1 MIKNDLQTC
10 QNLRFIRLLVI
21 LGQKFVYF
29 GVKKS
34 HKITIYTPIGDFVQK
49 KRQKFVYFGA
59 KKVTKSRKF
68 ALFGDF
74 VQKSDHFI
82 DFYSLYEVFKRKNSK
97 IGSTKHRTYVL

>member
-49 KRQKFVYFGA
+49 KDKNSSILGPR
-59 KKVTKSRKF
+59 KVTKSRKI

-74 VQKSDHFI
+74 VQK
-82 DFYSLYEVFKRKNSK
+82 K
-97 IGSTKHRTYVL
+97 